1 LQETL
6 WEELSM
12 SFKIKLFSATQN
24 NIGNLENEVNS
35 WMSQNSD
42 YNIKDIKVTYS
53 DHNILM
59 TIIYESQ
66 GKAMQSAQ
74 TMEMK
79 PSQSFQE
86 TLSTYTVR
94 QDPPPPRPKSQDS
107 SPQNIAAAIDALNP
121 GSVKPG
127 KLIQNNYSKYNKSN
141 QKISEDQAFDW
152 D

>member
-1 LQETL
+1 
-6 WEELSM
+6 M

-24 NIGNLENEVNS
+24 NLSSLENEVNT
-35 WMSQNSD
+35 WIAGNTEF
-42 YNIKDIKVTYS
+42 NIKDIKVTYS

-59 TIIYESQ
+59 TLIYETS
-66 GKAMQSAQ
+66 GRALQ
-74 TMEMK
+74 TIQPMDAK
-79 PSQSFQE
+79 PAQSFQE
-86 TLSTYTVR
+86 TLSSFSPKPENRV
-94 QDPPPPRPKSQDS
+94 PPTSQSS

-141 QKISEDQAFDW
+141 QKVSEDQAFNW